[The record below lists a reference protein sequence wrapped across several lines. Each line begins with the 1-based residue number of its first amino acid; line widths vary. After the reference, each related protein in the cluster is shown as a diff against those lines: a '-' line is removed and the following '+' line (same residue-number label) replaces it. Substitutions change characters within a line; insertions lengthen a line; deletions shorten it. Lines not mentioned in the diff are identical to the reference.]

1 MYHFSVLDLSPIP
14 EGSNAAVALTN
25 SLDLAQEAE
34 KLGYNP
40 TIWDENVELMIKLLS
55 DPNYYRKPPVKYG
68 AYRGPA
74 KTYVKSIYSRYMS
87 WRENE

>member
-1 MYHFSVLDLSPIP
+1 MPGKPISKSKQKGLAALAKKKP
-14 EGSNAAVALTN
+14 E
-25 SLDLAQEAE
+25 LA
-34 KLGYNP
+34 KKFGYNP

-55 DPNYYRKPPVKYG
+55 DPNYYRKTPVKYG

-74 KTYVKSIYSRYMS
+74 KTYVKSIYSRYML